1 MTVITDSFF
10 AELEILAANVTLRR
24 CLESYRFLG
33 SQIHIFFVGINA
45 RDGSGELHESISE
58 PFGRIG
64 AAVGFISA
72 QSDVVAAV
80 DVVAHAEGFMALH
93 HLLVGW
99 RTVHRDEDALKVG
112 VDDEWDLFLV
122 LVVFELHNVVSEAP
136 FRRNA
141 LGESRTAC
149 RVDLI
154 AVHFMSLQHRLKL
167 EIMQASITKV
177 YATAVFGDLR
187 PQET

>member
-10 AELEILAANVTLRR
+10 ADLEILAADVTLRR
-24 CLESYRFLG
+24 CLESCPLLG
-33 SQIHIFFVGINA
+33 SQTHVFFVGINA
-45 RDGSGELHESISE
+45 SDGSGELHESISE

-64 AAVGFISA
+64 AAVGLISA
-72 QSDVVAAV
+72 QSGVVTAV

-93 HLLVGW
+93 HLSVGW

-122 LVVFELHNVVSEAP
+122 LVVFELHNVVPETP
-136 FRRNA
+136 FREDT

-154 AVHFMSLQHRLKL
+154 AVHFMSLQ
-167 EIMQASITKV
+167 
-177 YATAVFGDLR
+177 
-187 PQET
+187 P